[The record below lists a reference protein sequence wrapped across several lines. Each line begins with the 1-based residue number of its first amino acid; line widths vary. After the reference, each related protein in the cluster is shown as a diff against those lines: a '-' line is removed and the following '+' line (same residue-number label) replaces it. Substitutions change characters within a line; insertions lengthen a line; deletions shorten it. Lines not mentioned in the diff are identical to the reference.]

1 MLSIIYLYHHCK
13 TSFVSTEFVGFPEPE
28 LVNLT
33 NIVGVRVKVKWRSI
47 GLGLSFKDWELNGI
61 YAAKCRELDPPQE
74 CMTEVFSQWKSGL
87 KNEYSW
93 KKLAEVLVSPAV
105 NETEL
110 LGHMYKELTVGK
122 LSTTLHAYS
131 CFMF

>member
-1 MLSIIYLYHHCK
+1 
-13 TSFVSTEFVGFPEPE
+13 
-28 LVNLT
+28 
-33 NIVGVRVKVKWRSI
+33 
-47 GLGLSFKDWELNGI
+47 
-61 YAAKCRELDPPQE
+61 
-74 CMTEVFSQWKSGL
+74 MTEVFSQWKSGL